1 MNNNTNYN
9 ELKKEVGAIN
19 SKNGLHNKEYSSEH
33 FITLILSELY
43 EAMEAERLNRMA
55 DIGKYIERLSSM
67 SYSIEELTT
76 TLELSSYND
85 KRLEIFERNS
95 LYYVFIKG
103 TIEEEL
109 ADAFLRTMD
118 IAYIHNIDLEVCN
131 TKPLTGDYMTE
142 DIYIITTD
150 ILSNATSLS
159 HKVNLLASYIIQL
172 ANKHNVELSLQV
184 RFKLDYNKLSYKPIK
199 KY

>member
-1 MNNNTNYN
+1 MNNDYN
-9 ELKKEVGAIN
+9 ELKQEVGVIN
-19 SKNGLHNKEYSSEH
+19 SKNGLHNKEYSYEH

-43 EAMEAERLNRMA
+43 EAMEADRLNRRA
-55 DIGKYIERLSSM
+55 DTDKYIERLASM
-67 SYSIEELTT
+67 SYSLEELLTA
-76 TLELSSYND
+76 LSLSD
-85 KRLEIFERNS
+85 KDKALAIFERNR

-118 IAYIHNIDLEVCN
+118 MAYIHNIDLEVCN

-150 ILSNATSLS
+150 VLSNTTSLS
-159 HKVNLLASYIIQL
+159 NKVNLLASYIIQL
-172 ANKHNVELSLQV
+172 ANKNNVELYLQV
-184 RFKLDYNKLSYKPIK
+184 RFKLDYNNLSYKPIK